1 MFSSQAIRA
10 LLLSSAAGLST
21 LLGALVILFIRK
33 RSEKLVTASL
43 GFAGGVMLS
52 VSFMDMLPEAIK
64 MLGKT
69 VDPKLS
75 VILSVVFLIVGLLCA
90 VAIDLFVPHSDHG
103 EGGGEREH
111 QNLFRVGV
119 VSMAAIALHNLPE
132 GIATFMAG
140 YDNAQLG
147 FTIAIAI
154 AAHNIPEGITVAM
167 PIFFATGDRKKAFRF
182 AFLSGITEPIGALLV
197 FLLLQPFISSFV
209 LGIVFAIVAGI
220 MIYISIEE
228 LIPSSRQYGH
238 ARLALFSAFA
248 GICLM
253 PLTHV
258 IG

>member
-1 MFSSQAIRA
+1 MFSSEAIRA
-10 LLLSSAAGLST
+10 LLLSGAAGLST
-21 LLGALVILFIRK
+21 LLGAAVILFIRK
-33 RSEKLVTASL
+33 RSEKLVTVSL

-69 VDPKLS
+69 VDSKLS
-75 VILSVVFLIVGLLCA
+75 VILSVVFVIVGLMCA
-90 VAIDLFVPHSDHG
+90 VAIDLFVPHAAHG
-103 EGGGEREH
+103 EDGGREH
-111 QNLFRVGV
+111 QNLFRMGV

-140 YDNAQLG
+140 YDSAKLG
-147 FTIAIAI
+147 FTIAAAI

-167 PIFFATGDRKKAFRF
+167 PIYFASGDRKKAFRF
-182 AFLSGITEPIGALLV
+182 AFLSGVTEPIGALLV
-197 FLLLQPFISSFV
+197 FFLLQPFINSFV
-209 LGIVFAIVAGI
+209 LGLVFAIVAGI

-253 PLTHV
+253 PLTH
-258 IG
+258 IIR

>member
-1 MFSSQAIRA
+1 MFSSQAVRA
-10 LLLSSAAGLST
+10 LLLSGAAGLST

-64 MLGKT
+64 MFDKTMDSKLG
-69 VDPKLS
+69 
-75 VILSVVFLIVGLLCA
+75 VILSVVFVIVGLLCA
-90 VAIDLFVPHSDHG
+90 VALDLLVPHTHHDG
-103 EGGGEREH
+103 DGEREH
-111 QNLFRVGV
+111 QNLFRVGM

-132 GIATFMAG
+132 GVATFMAG
-140 YDNAQLG
+140 YDNAKLG
-147 FTIAIAI
+147 FTIAVAI

-167 PIFFATGDRKKAFRF
+167 PIYFASGDRKKAFRF
-182 AFLSGITEPIGALLV
+182 AFLSGVTEPIGALLV

-209 LGIVFAIVAGI
+209 LGVVFAIVAGI